1 MTDAKSHPNFVFK
14 TNENDYA
21 LALLEKAYVMD
32 SDIQLVLNEN
42 TNVPRD
48 KEMLDAL
55 GMGQTK
61 DRDNGP
67 ETAELRDLKVPAM
80 TNNECRNYYGS
91 DVKNNMLCAGYKEG
105 KKNICYGD
113 SGGPLVKI
121 DGNKHIQVGVVSFV
135 GEKCVGKNSP
145 GGYARVSEEIDWM
158 RGIICNAWKIESSL
172 CGPTPPTP
180 PPAPEPAPPT
190 PPPAPEP
197 TPPTPPPAP
206 EPTPTSD
213 CKDASGSFQVGR
225 KMRNCNWARKRR
237 NQRCD
242 KKVKRSGGK
251 RVWELCPDAC
261 YEC

>member
-180 PPAPEPAPPT
+180 PPAPEP
-190 PPPAPEP
+190 
-197 TPPTPPPAP
+197 
-206 EPTPTSD
+206 TPTSD

-225 KMRNCNWARKRR
+225 RMRNCNWARKRR

-242 KKVKRSGGK
+242 KKVKISGGK
-251 RVWELCPDAC
+251 RVWESCPDAC